1 AQALADM
8 TGTMPLQVSWS
19 AVPGLT
25 YAIPHPEKLGQDRIA
40 DAVWAARR
48 YPLPVL
54 TVDMGSATTCNV
66 IGTGGVF
73 LGGMISPGIATG
85 LQMLSTKTAQ
95 LPLVELGKESHL
107 IGRDTTECLLS
118 GATYGVA
125 AMVDGLAERVS
136 EELGAPVTVVLTG
149 GLAGYVAPLCRCAY
163 TYDPDHLTKGLAFLY
178 DMERK
183 NLF

>member
-1 AQALADM
+1 M
-8 TGTMPLQVSWS
+8 TGTAPLRVRWS
-19 AVPGLT
+19 AVPNLT

-66 IGTGGVF
+66 IGPGGVF

-95 LPLVELGKESHL
+95 LPLVELGKENHL

-125 AMVDGLAERVS
+125 AMVDGLAERIS
-136 EELGAPVTVVLTG
+136 EELGAPVTVVITG
-149 GLAGYVAPLCRCAY
+149 GLARYAEPLCRCEHI
-163 TYDPDHLTKGLAFLY
+163 YDPDHLTKGLAYLY
-178 DMERK
+178 DTERE